1 MQLNPLRHGQLAP
14 DYGRKAQ
21 MNLVYTVPTWE
32 LPVGSTG
39 CCGNHHLRD
48 LVESISVNVGELTW
62 NAKESEIE
70 GRGNPS

>member
-1 MQLNPLRHGQLAP
+1 
-14 DYGRKAQ
+14 

-32 LPVGSTG
+32 LPVGSPG

-70 GRGNPS
+70 GGEIPPEILRCPCQQSAWP